1 MTLAFKKI
9 FLVYFA
15 YTGSFS
21 QAALMELGLSNNT
34 FQEHKKKQN
43 HKQTPAVVNK
53 CNVPQYI
60 FDENL
65 KTKMEQINQEVDPKT
80 FDQS

>member
-9 FLVYFA
+9 FLVYFT
-15 YTGSFS
+15 YTGSLS

-34 FQEHKKKQN
+34 FQEHEKKIKP
-43 HKQTPAVVNK
+43 QTDHTSAVVNK
-53 CNVPQYI
+53 CNVLQYI

-65 KTKMEQINQEVDPKT
+65 KNQKT
-80 FDQS
+80 DCKS